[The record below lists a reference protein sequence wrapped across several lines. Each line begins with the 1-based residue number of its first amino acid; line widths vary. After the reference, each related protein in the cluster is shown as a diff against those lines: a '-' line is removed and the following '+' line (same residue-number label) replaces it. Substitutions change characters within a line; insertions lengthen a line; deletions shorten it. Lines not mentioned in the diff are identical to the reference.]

1 MKKESQQQHPAPE
14 TLRAD
19 FKDFVLRLD
28 EAERIAENLAQDE
41 ASLRESGP
49 GKTRRILRIAAVAA
63 SLALV
68 AGLGA
73 GLASRLSAP
82 KDTFDDPYLA
92 YAAVEDALNRISAQA
107 GKGLALERQGEAKL
121 QESFSVFHR

>member
-1 MKKESQQQHPAPE
+1 MKKESQQQHTAPE

-41 ASLRESGP
+41 APMRESGP

-92 YAAVEDALNRISAQA
+92 YAAVEDALNRISVQA